1 MDVCCGGVRG
11 GVEGVSIGD
20 QRLLNETSSQARLHI
35 LAQRRVVQALEHL
48 AALLHVDYAPA
59 SQRQINQAACRLAP
73 VLAEILKTS
82 AAVHNCIPA
91 PPLCQSLPR
100 TLAYTNPY

>member
-20 QRLLNETSSQARLHI
+20 QRLLNETSSQARLHVF
-35 LAQRRVVQALEHL
+35 AQRRVVQALEHL
-48 AALLHVDYAPA
+48 AALLHVHYAPA

-82 AAVHNCIPA
+82 VHNSVPA
-91 PPLCQSLPR
+91 PP
-100 TLAYTNPY
+100 PYAKVCRARLLR